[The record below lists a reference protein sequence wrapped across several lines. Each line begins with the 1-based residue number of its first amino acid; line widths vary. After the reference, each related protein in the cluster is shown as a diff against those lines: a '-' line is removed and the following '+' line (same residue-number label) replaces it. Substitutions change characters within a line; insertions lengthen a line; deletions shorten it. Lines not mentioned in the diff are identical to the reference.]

1 VARRAWNNRSPNP
14 IPIIPKPGHTSY
26 ELARSFRP
34 ISLTSFVLK
43 TMEKLVD
50 QSIRVGL
57 LKRFPLEH
65 SQHAYQRGRSSET
78 ALHNLVSRIK
88 SAVGHKIFALGV
100 FLNVEGHVP
109 SFEAMS

>member
-1 VARRAWNNRSPNP
+1 MEQSLRSPNP
-14 IPIIPKPGHTSY
+14 IPIIPKPGRTSY

-43 TMEKLVD
+43 TMERLVD

-65 SQHAYQRGRSSET
+65 SQHAYQRSRSSET
-78 ALHNLVSRIK
+78 ALYKVVSRIK
-88 SAVGHKIFALGV
+88 SAVGHKTFALGAY
-100 FLNVEGHVP
+100 LDVEGAFDNT
-109 SFEAMS
+109 SFEAMC